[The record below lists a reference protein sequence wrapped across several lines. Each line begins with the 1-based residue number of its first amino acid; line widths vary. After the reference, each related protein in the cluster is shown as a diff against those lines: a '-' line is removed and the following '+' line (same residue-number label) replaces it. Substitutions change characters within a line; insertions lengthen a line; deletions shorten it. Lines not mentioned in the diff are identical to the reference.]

1 MFNRPPRRRTIAII
15 AATLIVGLVGLC
27 AALSSTWYLAADYP
41 GAELVSS
48 ETMVRTTA
56 GLAVKRTNSYR
67 SSDPF
72 PAIYNWYSQR
82 FDLGPESHAQGTC
95 ILMARSFTSF
105 WLLREQITVTLCGTP
120 NGQMMF
126 VSRSSVLPYGQWLG
140 R

>member
-1 MFNRPPRRRTIAII
+1 MRRRRTIAIVTALSLLSLI
-15 AATLIVGLVGLC
+15 ALCIVGGSGL
-27 AALSSTWYLAADYP
+27 YLAADYP
-41 GAELVSS
+41 GAAQISS
-48 ETMVRTTA
+48 ETMVRYTP
-56 GLAVKRTNSYR
+56 GLVVKRTNSYR

-82 FDLGPESHAQGTC
+82 FDLGPEAHAQGNC

-105 WLLREQITVTLCGTP
+105 WVLREQITVTLCSTP

-126 VSRSSVLPYGQWLG
+126 VTRSSVLPYGRWLE